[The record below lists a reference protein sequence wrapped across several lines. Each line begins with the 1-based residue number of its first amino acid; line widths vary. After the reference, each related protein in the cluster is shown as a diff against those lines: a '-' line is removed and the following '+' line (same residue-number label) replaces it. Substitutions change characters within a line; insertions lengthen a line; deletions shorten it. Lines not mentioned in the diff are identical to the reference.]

1 VSPAGGVPVAAGVMF
16 VQVLNPV
23 TGRME
28 WAVRLEQDDAAR
40 SYADIAASGYSD
52 MLHDEER
59 VGARQMLLGGAV
71 PYGMRGA
78 VMRYGAVRCGAVR
91 CGAVRCDVVRC
102 SAVRCGAKFT
112 LLEGVSLF
120 PGISHAHRQNTAY
133 RQAIRRA
140 VRDRGGRTVLDIGTG
155 TGLLALYATQAGAER
170 AFACEVC
177 HTTLYLWPP
186 FPLPQ
191 IHEPP
196 HHHHHRCGTHNHVLP
211 LSLSLS
217 EYLPCMFFRIVSRTS

>member
-1 VSPAGGVPVAAGVMF
+1 MSPAGGVPVAAGVMF

-91 CGAVRCDVVRC
+91 CGAVRCG
-102 SAVRCGAKFT
+102 AMQCGA
-112 LLEGVSLF
+112 L
-120 PGISHAHRQNTAY
+120 R
-133 RQAIRRA
+133 
-140 VRDRGGRTVLDIGTG
+140 
-155 TGLLALYATQAGAER
+155 
-170 AFACEVC
+170 C
-177 HTTLYLWPP
+177 
-186 FPLPQ
+186 Q
-191 IHEPP
+191 IHTFR
-196 HHHHHRCGTHNHVLP
+196 RCLP
-211 LSLSLS
+211 FSRHLTRAPA
-217 EYLPCMFFRIVSRTS
+217 EYRVPAGYSPRRPRQRG